1 MSSQK
6 SESRV
11 MSEVRLRAAELGY
24 HLFRNNVGQLLDK
37 EGRPVR
43 FGLANDSK
51 ALNKA
56 LKSGDLIGWETITI
70 TPDMVGQ
77 RVARFLSV
85 EVKAEDW
92 RPDKSERYAAQS
104 RWVELVNNAG
114 GRARI
119 LTAAS
124 QLIE

>member
-1 MSSQK
+1 MPK
-6 SESRV
+6 SEARV
-11 MSEVRLRAAELGY
+11 LSEVRLRAAELGY
-24 HLFRNNVGQLLDK
+24 RLFRNNVGQLLDK
-37 EGRPVR
+37 DGRPVR

-51 ALNKA
+51 ALNA
-56 LKSGDLIGWETITI
+56 TLKSGDLIGFETLTI

-77 RVARFLSV
+77 RIARFLSV

-92 RPDKSERYAAQS
+92 RPDNSDRYAAQL

-124 QLIE
+124 QLVE

>member
-1 MSSQK
+1 
-6 SESRV
+6 

-85 EVKAEDW
+85 EV
-92 RPDKSERYAAQS
+92 
-104 RWVELVNNAG
+104 NAG